1 MGVRFG
7 WELLWGGLGMT
18 TGRERFIRQIE
29 SAADRAGIMPP
40 DEIAALFRR
49 AVLRLRNTEGLVSFG
64 T

>member
-1 MGVRFG
+1 
-7 WELLWGGLGMT
+7 MT